1 MLSVDEAAS
10 ILRVSRATAY
20 RLIGSGELPAVRVG
34 GQLRVDRGELDQ
46 YVYGEEPL
54 LESAAV
60 AKAIGREEA
69 WVLRAA
75 GAPGEPG
82 RLPAVVS
89 ASGRVRVRREALQTW
104 REVAGADEWNPW
116 SGRPWR

>member
-1 MLSVDEAAS
+1 MLSVAEAAR

-34 GQLRVDRGELDQ
+34 GSLRVDRGELDG
-46 YVYGEEPL
+46 YIYGEPL
-54 LESAAV
+54 LESADV
-60 AKAIGREEA
+60 AKLIDRDEA

-82 RLPAVVS
+82 RLPAIVS

-104 REVAGADEWNPW
+104 REVAAAGEWNPW